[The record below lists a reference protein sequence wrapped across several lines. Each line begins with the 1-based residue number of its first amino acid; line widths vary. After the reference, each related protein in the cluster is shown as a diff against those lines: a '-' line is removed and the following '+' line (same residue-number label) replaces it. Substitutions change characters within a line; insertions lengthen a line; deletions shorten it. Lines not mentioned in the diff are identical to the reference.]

1 MKSLIY
7 KEIKKYW
14 KYLLIYFVFGI
25 VLNIANVITN
35 IINQQIMDNVF
46 YNNNLFLFFNK
57 YLYQYIM
64 LLAIILYLNLSYSY
78 INTYVTSN
86 IDCNIKLIFHRIF
99 LHYPEE
105 FFYQKSCMDIYYR
118 IFNDLKTVYVYWMI
132 IRS

>member
-46 YNNNLFLFFNK
+46 YNNNLFLFFNN
-57 YLYQYIM
+57 YL
-64 LLAIILYLNLSYSY
+64 
-78 INTYVTSN
+78 
-86 IDCNIKLIFHRIF
+86 K
-99 LHYPEE
+99 
-105 FFYQKSCMDIYYR
+105 
-118 IFNDLKTVYVYWMI
+118 
-132 IRS
+132 

>member
-46 YNNNLFLFFNK
+46 YNNNLFLFF
-57 YLYQYIM
+57 Q
-64 LLAIILYLNLSYSY
+64 
-78 INTYVTSN
+78 
-86 IDCNIKLIFHRIF
+86 
-99 LHYPEE
+99 
-105 FFYQKSCMDIYYR
+105 
-118 IFNDLKTVYVYWMI
+118 
-132 IRS
+132 